1 MALTGETNSD
11 TQQETKAEHAVHVW
25 ERWSTVPLAILALAY
40 LGLYSVEV
48 LGHLPPALFFDFVVI
63 SDIIWAIFI
72 IDFVVRFTLSPA
84 KVPFLKRNAIE
95 LVALILPFFRAFRMF
110 RVIIALGFLSRVGKS
125 LNARINIYVGLIL
138 PLLIYVCALGVYDAE
153 HKAPGANILN
163 FGDSIW
169 WAFVTIC
176 TIGYGDFYPVTFEG
190 RAIAVLLMVAGLAF
204 ISVITVSVA
213 TMFLNRLEYDLLQKK
228 VAPSARSRRATLL
241 EESDPQ

>member
-1 MALTGETNSD
+1 MAITGG
-11 TQQETKAEHAVHVW
+11 TQHETKMETRTEHGVHTW

-48 LGHLPPALFFDFVVI
+48 LGHLPPAIFFDFVVV

-125 LNARINIYVGLIL
+125 LNARINIYVGVIL

-176 TIGYGDFYPVTFEG
+176 TIGYGDYYPVTFEG

-228 VAPSARSRRATLL
+228 IAPKRKG
-241 EESDPQ
+241 D

>member
-1 MALTGETNSD
+1 MAFTGGTALSA
-11 TQQETKAEHAVHVW
+11 QQETRTEHAVHVW
-25 ERWSTVPLAILALAY
+25 ERWSTVPLAILALLY
-40 LGLYSVEV
+40 LGLYSIEV
-48 LGHLPPALFFDFVVI
+48 LSELPPMLFLDFVVV
-63 SDIIWAIFI
+63 SDVIWGIFI
-72 IDFVVRFTLSPA
+72 VDFVSRFLLSKH

-110 RVIIALGFLSRVGKS
+110 RVVIALGFLSRVGKTLS
-125 LNARINIYVGLIL
+125 ARVNIYVGVIL

-153 HKAPGANILN
+153 HKAPGANITN

-176 TIGYGDFYPVTFEG
+176 TIGYGDYYPVTFEG

-213 TMFLNRLEYDLLQKK
+213 TMFLNRLEYDLTKK
-228 VAPSARSRRATLL
+228 KGASKR
-241 EESDPQ
+241 

>member
-1 MALTGETNSD
+1 MAITGGTALSE
-11 TQQETKAEHAVHVW
+11 QQETRTEHAVHVW
-25 ERWSTVPLAILALAY
+25 ERWSTVPLAILASLY

-48 LGHLPPALFFDFVVI
+48 LGHLPSMLFLDFVVV
-63 SDIIWAIFI
+63 SDVIWGIFI
-72 IDFVVRFTLSPA
+72 IDFAARFLLSKQ

-110 RVIIALGFLSRVGKS
+110 RVVIALGFLSRVGKTLS
-125 LNARINIYVGLIL
+125 ARVNIYVGLIL

-153 HKAPGANILN
+153 HKAPGANITN

-176 TIGYGDFYPVTFEG
+176 TIGYGDYYPVTFEG

-213 TMFLNRLEYDLLQKK
+213 TMFLNRLEYDLVQKK
-228 VAPSARSRRATLL
+228 IAPKRKA
-241 EESDPQ
+241 D

>member
-1 MALTGETNSD
+1 METTGDTSPDAQLE
-11 TQQETKAEHAVHVW
+11 TQQETKTEHAVHVW
-25 ERWSTVPLAILALAY
+25 ERWSTAPLAILALLY

-48 LGHLPPALFFDFVVI
+48 LGHLPPAIFFDFVIV

-72 IDFVVRFTLSPA
+72 IDFVVRFFLSPA
-84 KVPFLKRNAIE
+84 KIPFLKRNAIE

-110 RVIIALGFLSRVGKS
+110 RVVIALGFLTRVGKT

-138 PLLIYVCALGVYDAE
+138 PLLIYVCALGGYDAE

-163 FGDSIW
+163 FGDSVW

-176 TIGYGDFYPVTFEG
+176 TIGYGDYYPVTFEG

-213 TMFLNRLEYDLLQKK
+213 TMFLTRLEYVLLQKK
-228 VAPSARSRRATLL
+228 VAPKRKV
-241 EESDPQ
+241 D

>member
-1 MALTGETNSD
+1 MAPKEGYKEIESHSTIPEI
-11 TQQETKAEHAVHVW
+11 ETKTEHAVQVW
-25 ERWSTVPLAILALAY
+25 ERWSTAPLAILALLY

-48 LGHLPPALFFDFVVI
+48 LGHLPPAIFFDFVVV

-72 IDFVVRFTLSPA
+72 IDFLVRFILSPQ

-110 RVIIALGFLSRVGKS
+110 RVIIALGFLSRVGKT

-153 HKAPGANILN
+153 HKAQGANILN

-176 TIGYGDFYPVTFEG
+176 TIGYGDYYPVTFEG

-228 VAPSARSRRATLL
+228 IAPKRK
-241 EESDPQ
+241 